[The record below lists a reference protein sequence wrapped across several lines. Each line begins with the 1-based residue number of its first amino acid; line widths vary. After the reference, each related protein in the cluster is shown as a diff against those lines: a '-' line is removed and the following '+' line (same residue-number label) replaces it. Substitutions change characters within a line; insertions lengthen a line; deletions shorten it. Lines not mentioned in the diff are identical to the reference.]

1 MDSNYASLNS
11 YYGKE
16 KFEYSSTYNVAKF
29 DIVKYANEAKF
40 QAINV
45 DPSISSM
52 TIQPSFPDGQVII
65 KADRLPDNFEIRSFD
80 VYNNEAGKWVHN
92 TIPLS
97 VLYKYITYDNKKKE
111 IYIGAVPTVPGVQ
124 PVPTVPVVRPS
135 LQSQVFALGARN
147 SAPTVRLL
155 NNKIEGNPF
164 ARIYITY

>member
-1 MDSNYASLNS
+1 MDSNYASLGS

-16 KFEYSSTYNVAKF
+16 SFEYSSTYNLGKF
-29 DIVKYANEAKF
+29 DIVKYANESKF

-65 KADRLPDNFEIRSFD
+65 NADKLPDNFEIRSFD
-80 VYNNEAGKWVHN
+80 VFNNELGKWVHN

-97 VLYKYITYDNKKKE
+97 LLYKYITYDNKKKE
-111 IYIGAVPTVPGVQ
+111 IYIGAVPTVPGV
-124 PVPTVPVVRPS
+124 RAA
-135 LQSQVFALGARN
+135 LQSQVFALGNRN

-155 NNKIEGNPF
+155 NNKIEGSPF
-164 ARIYITY
+164 ARIYITW

>member
-16 KFEYSSTYNVAKF
+16 SFVYSSTYNVGKF
-29 DIVKYANEAKF
+29 DIVKYNNEARF

-52 TIQPSFPDGQVII
+52 SIQPSFPDGQVII
-65 KADRLPDNFEIRSFD
+65 KADMLPENFEIKSFD
-80 VYNNEAGKWVHN
+80 VFNNEGGKWVHN

-111 IYIGAVPTVPGVQ
+111 IYIGAAPTVPPLVK
-124 PVPTVPVVRPS
+124 VA

-147 SAPTVRLL
+147 SAPTVRVL
-155 NNKIEGNPF
+155 NNQIQGDPF
-164 ARIYITY
+164 ARIYITW

>member
-45 DPSISSM
+45 DPSISIMS
-52 TIQPSFPDGQVII
+52 IQPSFPDGQVII
-65 KADRLPDNFEIRSFD
+65 KADRLPDNFEIKSFD
-80 VYNNEAGKWVHN
+80 VFNNIAGKWVHN

-97 VLYKYITYDNKKKE
+97 VLYKYITYDNEKKE
-111 IYIGAVPTVPGVQ
+111 IYIGAVPTVPGV
-124 PVPTVPVVRPS
+124 RPA

-155 NNKIEGNPF
+155 NNQIQGSPL
-164 ARIYITY
+164 ARIYITW